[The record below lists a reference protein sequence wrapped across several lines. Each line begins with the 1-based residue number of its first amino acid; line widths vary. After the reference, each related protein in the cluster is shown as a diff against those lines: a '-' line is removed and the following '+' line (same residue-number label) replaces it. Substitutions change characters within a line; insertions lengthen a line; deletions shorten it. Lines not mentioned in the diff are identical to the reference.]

1 MVLLTK
7 QKIEI
12 FTFNNWWDPTSI
24 SSIYIIIYRQ
34 HIFIYI
40 YICIINGSEMIQMML
55 HVFLLLSFWSVYSFN
70 MFQQV
75 STHANSFNDW
85 RSHSNIP
92 EKSARKP
99 AKSYSSKISQK
110 QTLTRR
116 DKQPLD
122 HSTYLLLHLPREFR
136 SLESTRA
143 LWLLFNST
151 FNPSSQKNN
160 QKSVAKPKL
169 CAENH
174 LPTPPFFLGTAN
186 MF

>member
-24 SSIYIIIYRQ
+24 SSIYIIIN
-34 HIFIYI
+34 IYI
-40 YICIINGSEMIQMML
+40 YKQHIYILYIYISSMGSKWFKWCCTYFSCWDSGRYI
-55 HVFLLLSFWSVYSFN
+55 
-70 MFQQV
+70 V
-75 STHANSFNDW
+75 STCFNRFQPTPT
-85 RSHSNIP
+85 RSMIGDHIP
-92 EKSARKP
+92 QKSARKP

-151 FNPSSQKNN
+151 FNPSI
-160 QKSVAKPKL
+160 P
-169 CAENH
+169 
-174 LPTPPFFLGTAN
+174 
-186 MF
+186 